1 MAANW
6 GDTTFEY
13 CINASYGTYLSKY
26 LRSIDHPFI
35 FLDIGANQGIFSLI
49 AAQNINCVQVLA
61 FEPVRA
67 SFDMLERNIRANP
80 GNEKVAAFNFGI
92 SNAEAVVPI
101 VIPEG
106 HSGAASL
113 HATDKA
119 NGRREHVTIKRA
131 SVIAEHIRS
140 DLPICVKID
149 TEGHE
154 KPVADGL
161 AASPFAD
168 RIEAAFYEVD
178 ESWLDP
184 KEIEFIFRRLNL
196 SDFEIVGRKPHSKP
210 HYDVM
215 ARRPSTLAF
224 LN

>member
-1 MAANW
+1 
-6 GDTTFEY
+6 
-13 CINASYGTYLSKY
+13 
-26 LRSIDHPFI
+26 
-35 FLDIGANQGIFSLI
+35 
-49 AAQNINCVQVLA
+49 
-61 FEPVRA
+61 
-67 SFDMLERNIRANP
+67 MLKRNISANP

-92 SNAEAVVPI
+92 SNADAMVPI
-101 VIPEG
+101 VIPDG

-113 HATDKA
+113 HTSGKD

-131 SVIAEHIRS
+131 SAIADQIRS

-184 KEIEFIFRRLNL
+184 KEIEFIFRQLNF
-196 SDFEIVGRKPHSKP
+196 SDFEIVGRKPRSKP

-215 ARRPSTLAF
+215 ARRQPSPRVPESIAGDLDSRAARAV
-224 LN
+224 